1 MTELLT
7 RASSINRAMDQIG
20 DKWCLLI
27 LQEVLWGINTFN
39 EMMQA
44 IGVSRGV
51 LSNRL
56 QWLQDVD
63 CLRRQLDRGRPRYHM
78 TRKSIELYSV
88 GMMAISWERNWY
100 QTPELDQVELV
111 HLNCGQS
118 FHPEIRCG
126 GCQGPINSEQVAF
139 RPGPGAR
146 RDVRE
151 KKVRRRSSKAI
162 EEVPSRRNLYRN
174 LINVVG
180 DRWSSNVIA
189 LAYHGIRRFEAF
201 HAELPVATNILSDRL
216 QLLVRQGIFE
226 HSQYQ
231 QRPPRY
237 EYLLTAKGRGLYPW
251 FQMLLQWGDRWCDEA
266 QAGPP
271 MLVVHQPCEQTLGA
285 EVCCSACGGLLHGHE
300 VRFSFEGHGAAV
312 VT

>member
-1 MTELLT
+1 MAELTT

-39 EMMQA
+39 EMMLA

-56 QWLQDVD
+56 QWLQDVG
-63 CLRRQLDRGRPRYHM
+63 CLRRQLHGGRPRYHM

-88 GMMAISWERNWY
+88 GMMAISWERSWY
-100 QTPELDQVELV
+100 DTPELDQVELV
-111 HLNCGQS
+111 HLNCGQA
-118 FHPEIRCG
+118 FHPEMRCSC
-126 GCQGPINSEQVAF
+126 CQGAVDSEHIEF
-139 RPGPGAR
+139 HPGPGAS

-151 KKVRRRSSKAI
+151 KKIRRRSSKAI
-162 EEVPSRRNLYRN
+162 AEVPSTRNLYRN

-189 LAYHGIRRFEAF
+189 LAYHGISRFEAF

-216 QLLVRQGIFE
+216 QLLVGEGILE
-226 HSQYQ
+226 QSQYQ
-231 QRPPRY
+231 RRPARY

-251 FQMLLQWGDRWCDEA
+251 FQMLLQWGDRWCDEE
-266 QAGPP
+266 QLGPP
-271 MLVVHQPCEQTLGA
+271 MMVIHQPCGQSLGA
-285 EVCCSACGGLLHGHE
+285 EVCCSACQGLLNGHE
-300 VRFSFEGHGAAV
+300 VRFSLAGHDAAV
-312 VT
+312 AT